1 MTMMGMMRCTV
12 TMGMWPEIRWL
23 EKARH
28 EGFGWM
34 QRHDRKNSL
43 KLVNKRIW
51 SEMEQKKE
59 NIYLEMKKNLSR
71 IFMNKQNC
79 HDIFNISSAHDHNN
93 ETKSTQQKKI
103 HFIHN
108 SNNTQKFHPWICEF
122 PFDMRNRHTKI
133 FLPCL
138 LLLSSRVK
146 DMWNIQQM
154 LIVWTRLL
162 AAKKSCDIIWGLSS

>member
-43 KLVNKRIW
+43 KLVNKQIW
-51 SEMEQKKE
+51 SEMEKRE

-93 ETKSTQQKKI
+93 ETKSTHTKKI
-103 HFIHN
+103 P
-108 SNNTQKFHPWICEF
+108 FHSQFKQHRKIPSLNLWI
-122 PFDMRNRHTKI
+122 PFWHEKSTHKNI
-133 FLPCL
+133 LPCL

-162 AAKKSCDIIWGLSS
+162 AAKKSYDIIWGLSS